1 MGAVGN
7 CAGLPSIGV
16 PNGFT
21 EIGLPTGIQFMG
33 RAYAENTIIAIA
45 RAYQSKTDWH
55 LKHPPELTPEA

>member
-7 CAGLPSIGV
+7 GAGLPSISV

-21 EIGLPTGIQFMG
+21 PRGLPTGIEFMG
-33 RAYAENTIIAIA
+33 RPYEENAIIAVA

-55 LKHPPELTPEA
+55 LRHPKRLIPRE